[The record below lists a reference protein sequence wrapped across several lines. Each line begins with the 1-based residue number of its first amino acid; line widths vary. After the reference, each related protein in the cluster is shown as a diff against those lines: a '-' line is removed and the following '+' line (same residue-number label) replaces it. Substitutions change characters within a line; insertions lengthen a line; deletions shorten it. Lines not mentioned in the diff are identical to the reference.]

1 MRLKHAFS
9 VFIDNFSTTYKLLL
23 YKILVMTI
31 VFGLACAVIIP
42 SVNAVLSTA
51 QYTELSN
58 AFRAFFG
65 DLSKF
70 ELDDL
75 HNKFIT
81 LNTALGNFKT
91 SLGEKGW
98 LFAVDVICLIIVA
111 LVHFFLTAIGDYAMA
126 TTLNYRM
133 TLRAEPPF
141 VIGLLKDVKKACLY
155 AVIYAPLTMAY
166 YLVSF
171 TVVWALVFVI
181 LGGASVLLKLFLT
194 SVLLN
199 AVISLKI
206 TLTADWLPSLI
217 CSHKNNRKALAYSL
231 NMRGKPFGTT
241 FSIVTVLV
249 LIIIVVNVSVPLL
262 TFGAGLL
269 ITMPASSLII
279 CSYQYTN
286 YFDRNG
292 MKYFADEYTIIGP
305 KKEIQVSR
313 SDFFKGED
321 DRRF

>member
-23 YKILVMTI
+23 YKILVTAI

-51 QYTELSN
+51 QYAELST
-58 AFRAFFG
+58 AFREFF
-65 DLSKF
+65 DKLTKF
-70 ELDDL
+70 EVAEL
-75 HNKFIT
+75 HDKFLN

-111 LVHFFLTAIGDYAMA
+111 LVHFFLTAIGDYAMGA
-126 TTLNYRM
+126 ALNYRM
-133 TLRAEPPF
+133 TLRAEPSF
-141 VIGLLKDVKKACLY
+141 VIGLLKDIKKACLY

-166 YLVSF
+166 YLVSL
-171 TVVWALVFVI
+171 TTVWAIVFVV
-181 LGGASVLLKLFLT
+181 LGGTSVLFQLFLT

-231 NMRGKPFGTT
+231 NLKGKPFGQT
-241 FSIVTVLV
+241 FSVVTVLV
-249 LIIIVVNVSVPLL
+249 LIIIVVNISVPLL

-269 ITMPASSLII
+269 LTMPASSLII
-279 CSYQYTN
+279 GSYHFTN
-286 YFDRNG
+286 YFDYNG
-292 MKYFADEYTIIGP
+292 LKYFVDEYTIIGP
-305 KKEIQVSR
+305 KKEIQISR
-313 SDFFKGED
+313 SDFFKGDD